1 MFLIER
7 LNSKKIKRMRIILE
21 KTKHHKHG
29 SEDKIKNHK
38 NLDKRAKKKI
48 EIKRRRTKLKKLY
61 MTN

>member
-1 MFLIER
+1 
-7 LNSKKIKRMRIILE
+7 MRITLE

-48 EIKRRRTKLKKLY
+48 EIKKKDQIEKIIYDKLELMIKLKVNKI
-61 MTN
+61 

>member
-1 MFLIER
+1 
-7 LNSKKIKRMRIILE
+7 MRIILE
-21 KTKHHKHG
+21 KTKHHEHG